1 MRKNILI
8 LLGSLF
14 LIVACQPKAD
24 RFTVTGEINEANGKI
39 LYIEN
44 LGIDKVVTLDSLI
57 LDKEGKFN
65 FSQPRCESFD
75 FYRLRIEDQ
84 IINLAIDSTETVT
97 VKASYPS
104 MLVAYQIEGSEN
116 CSVLKDL
123 VLQQIGF
130 QKEINRLINNS
141 SGLPESVLQ
150 DRIEEMAGNFK
161 TSVKNQFIF
170 PNPAKPYAYYALFIS
185 VNGISVFSPM
195 IDRQDAKCFAAVATM
210 MDQYYPEAIRTKNL
224 KNISLKA
231 MRNTAVPV
239 PASEETN
246 KRFANIVFESGIID
260 ISLPDMNGEIH
271 KLSQLKGKVV
281 MLDFTAYKAAYSGQY
296 NLLLREIYNKYSK
309 EEFEIYQISF
319 DDDAHFWTTAAESL
333 PWICVHD
340 ERSQQSD
347 YLIRYKIG
355 ALPSA
360 FLINKNNE
368 IIERLTDYKDLESKI
383 SNLLGSQ

>member
-210 MDQYYPEAIRTKNL
+210 MDQYYPED
-224 KNISLKA
+224 
-231 MRNTAVPV
+231 
-239 PASEETN
+239 
-246 KRFANIVFESGIID
+246 GI
-260 ISLPDMNGEIH
+260 
-271 KLSQLKGKVV
+271 
-281 MLDFTAYKAAYSGQY
+281 
-296 NLLLREIYNKYSK
+296 
-309 EEFEIYQISF
+309 
-319 DDDAHFWTTAAESL
+319 
-333 PWICVHD
+333 
-340 ERSQQSD
+340 
-347 YLIRYKIG
+347 
-355 ALPSA
+355 
-360 FLINKNNE
+360 
-368 IIERLTDYKDLESKI
+368 
-383 SNLLGSQ
+383 